1 MMTATVISPQG
12 TRCTVAASSV
22 ARLERVGWQVEGSPA
37 PAGPA
42 ETPPEAPPERPE
54 TEPGL
59 DGGAPAGNASRG
71 EWAAYAT
78 SLGFEVD
85 GLKRD
90 EIRDLVAAGK

>member
-22 ARLERVGWQVEGSPA
+22 APLKRMGWQVEGSIPVPIEASVEAVPEPPA
-37 PAGPA
+37 PEPEPA
-42 ETPPEAPPERPE
+42 S
-54 TEPGL
+54 GV
-59 DGGAPAGNASRG
+59 PAGNASRG
-71 EWAAYAT
+71 EWATYAA

>member
-1 MMTATVISPQG
+1 MTVTVISPQG

-22 ARLERVGWQVEGSPA
+22 AKLERVGWQVVGAPPA
-37 PAGPA
+37 PEPDTASAEAAPEPA
-42 ETPPEAPPERPE
+42 LPESAPV
-54 TEPGL
+54 
-59 DGGAPAGNASRG
+59 DDAPAGNASRG
-71 EWAAYAT
+71 EWATYAT